1 MKKFTKIALIIAAI
15 MAGITLI
22 CVIGAVALGFTWDK
36 LGSMVKEDKF
46 NFGGNSAGIV
56 SDQDSSE
63 GTSGKAEGQ
72 TENAYEEIQAACSQL
87 EIEFGA
93 GTLEVV
99 YADVQTIQVQEESV
113 TNYKCYV
120 EENTLHIKGNRSM
133 GIGMQNGSIR
143 VTIPSN
149 MSFQEVDLD
158 IGAGQ
163 ANVTGLIADEVNIEV
178 GAGKASIKQLDAR
191 EISAETG
198 AGEIVLEVVGKKEDY
213 SYNLECG
220 IGELKVG
227 DTSYSGLGS
236 EQKIQNSG
244 AKRFLDAEC
253 GVGKIQIDF
262 TE

>member
-15 MAGITLI
+15 MAGVTLL
-22 CVIGAVALGFTWDK
+22 CVIGAFALGFTWDK
-36 LGSMVKEDKF
+36 LGSMVEEDKF

-56 SDQDSSE
+56 SDQDSNE
-63 GTSGKAEGQ
+63 GTSDKAE
-72 TENAYEEIQAACSQL
+72 NDYEEIQAACSQL

-113 TNYKCYV
+113 TNYKCYI
-120 EENTLHIKGNRSM
+120 EEDTLHIKGNRSA
-133 GIGMQNGSIR
+133 GIGAQNGTIR
-143 VTIPSN
+143 VTIPNN

-253 GVGKIQIDF
+253 GVGKIQVDF